1 MPVVKLSRLSL
12 TLPWD
17 EALQEFILT
26 KQAEGK
32 APRTLKDYHTHVT
45 AFFTQH
51 AEAWSDY
58 HRLKKAVREHF
69 AGLADKSKATY
80 NLRRQNLK
88 AFFSWCV
95 SEGYLVGNP
104 LDGIPKRKDNGKPRS
119 LDEEAVKTVLSLVDT
134 STYTG
139 LRDYALILLQLDT
152 GIRPGEAL
160 KLLPEHFNLS
170 HLEVYIPASIAKT
183 RTARTVVIS
192 TQTAKAIKKLL
203 LARPEE
209 WKETVPVFAN
219 QDGQEMLVTSWT
231 HRLKKYGQKGGVNI
245 SAYRLRHTSAILQL
259 RNGASAFHVQRQ
271 LGHADLT
278 MTKRYVHLV
287 EADLH
292 REHATCSPV
301 ANLFPERKRA
311 PRKIE
316 RRRNNES

>member
-1 MPVVKLSRLSL
+1 M
-12 TLPWD
+12 
-17 EALQEFILT
+17 
-26 KQAEGK
+26 
-32 APRTLKDYHTHVT
+32 
-45 AFFTQH
+45 
-51 AEAWSDY
+51 
-58 HRLKKAVREHF
+58 
-69 AGLADKSKATY
+69 
-80 NLRRQNLK
+80 
-88 AFFSWCV
+88 
-95 SEGYLVGNP
+95 
-104 LDGIPKRKDNGKPRS
+104 
-119 LDEEAVKTVLSLVDT
+119 
-134 STYTG
+134 
-139 LRDYALILLQLDT
+139 
-152 GIRPGEAL
+152 
-160 KLLPEHFNLS
+160 
-170 HLEVYIPASIAKT
+170 
-183 RTARTVVIS
+183 VIS

-245 SAYRLRHTSAILQL
+245 SAYRLRHTSAILAL